1 MNLEGII
8 AISGKPG
15 LFKIIAQTKTG
26 VVVES
31 LLDKKRFAMSSS
43 LKMSALQDIAIYTYT
58 EEVPLSEVL
67 DKISAKESGNL
78 SIGHKSS
85 KDILI
90 NYFNE
95 ILEDYDENR
104 VYVSDIKKVI
114 SWYNTLNQV
123 GLVVSSGA
131 SESKLSNQ
139 DNQLKKNQE
148 KEKSISKSSNKKTKN
163 SKIKFSNKS

>member
-95 ILEDYDENR
+95 ILEDYDESR

>member
-58 EEVPLSEVL
+58 EEVPLAEVL

>member
-58 EEVPLSEVL
+58 EEVPLAEVL

-131 SESKLSNQ
+131 SESKLSSQ

-148 KEKSISKSSNKKTKN
+148 KEKPISKSSNKKTKN

>member
-15 LFKIIAQTKTG
+15 LFKIIVQTKTG

-58 EEVPLSEVL
+58 EEVPLAEVL

-95 ILEDYDENR
+95 ILEDYDESR